1 MYHVQCFSKIPSRIQ
16 LPVSNPENE
25 GSDVGGE
32 DNNDPIDDDETGEEA
47 EEQQPEPDEYVD
59 LLIY

>member
-1 MYHVQCFSKIPSRIQ
+1 MKIPSRI
-16 LPVSNPENE
+16 LSPVSNPENE